1 MTALRRLVEDARL
14 SPRDALWSATV
25 GPAQFARLDYKLGTL
40 SMGKIADLVLLDA
53 DPLADI
59 RNTRRIFAVVQAGRF
74 FSRVNLDALL
84 DQARSARSTAA
95 DVRAQPSMHCC
106 EHAGRKVTER
116 RAFTIASGLRFQ
128 KSMICRGENL
138 DRQSLVALHR
148 TLEIRG

>member
-40 SMGKIADLVLLDA
+40 SMGKIADLVMLDA

-95 DVRAQPSMHCC
+95 DVRAQPSMH
-106 EHAGRKVTER
+106 
-116 RAFTIASGLRFQ
+116 
-128 KSMICRGENL
+128 
-138 DRQSLVALHR
+138 
-148 TLEIRG
+148 